1 MVQLLLLLA
10 LLGLAVWFLFPA
22 VLMGTA
28 MGVGAVAWVA
38 NAVARSW
45 PYLAFLA
52 AWVAGFFVIARVT
65 SNEKALGAWFAT
77 GPLMVVAYVLWIVLR
92 G

>member
-28 MGVGAVAWVA
+28 MGVGAVAWAA

-52 AWVAGFFVIARVT
+52 AWIAGFFVIARVT
-65 SNEKALGAWFAT
+65 SNEKALGAWFAA
-77 GPLMVVAYVLWIVLR
+77 GPLTAVAYVLWIVLR

>member
-10 LLGLAVWFLFPA
+10 LLGLAAWFLFPGLLLGA
-22 VLMGTA
+22 A
-28 MGVGAVAWVA
+28 AGVGMAAWA
-38 NAVARSW
+38 ADAVARSW